1 MGTFASEIEA
11 RNIATILSFLDI
23 PNVRSLNGRFFKN
36 MEAIIGEQ
44 IRKVTIE
51 SMGVATDL
59 EVKMTLNNEN
69 ISNNTKI
76 RTY

>member
-1 MGTFASEIEA
+1 MVDSLK
-11 RNIATILSFLDI
+11 NI
-23 PNVRSLNGRFFKN
+23 
-36 MEAIIGEQ
+36 EAIIGEQ

-51 SMGVATDL
+51 SMGVASDL
-59 EVKMTLNNEN
+59 EVKMTLDNEN

>member
-59 EVKMTLNNEN
+59 EVKMTLDNEN

>member
-51 SMGVATDL
+51 SMGVASDL
-59 EVKMTLNNEN
+59 EVKMTLDNEN

>member
-59 EVKMTLNNEN
+59 EVKMTYLCD
-69 ISNNTKI
+69 IQQLQ
-76 RTY
+76 